1 MAGAQ
6 LGLMN
11 RVSTCFYGCGKID
24 LGVLE
29 ITVHN
34 YVRLKRSTIEIFVE
48 LVKVLHLLRGLHFA
62 MSRKA
67 PRQVTGAARTPCCSR
82 LIHFVPWGRFNDPSL
97 PDQAI
102 CDVSQQTLTQ
112 ARYGSRDC

>member
-6 LGLMN
+6 LGLMT
-11 RVSTCFYGCGKID
+11 RVSTCFYRCSKID

-34 YVRLKRSTIEIFVE
+34 YVRLKGSTIEIFMD
-48 LVKVLHLLRGLHFA
+48 LVKVLHLLRGLQFA

-67 PRQVTGAARTPCCSR
+67 PRQVTGAARTTCCSR
-82 LIHFVPWGRFNDPSL
+82 LIHFVPWGRSNDPSL
-97 PDQAI
+97 LDQAI
-102 CDVSQQTLTQ
+102 CGVSGTMQV
-112 ARYGSRDC
+112 